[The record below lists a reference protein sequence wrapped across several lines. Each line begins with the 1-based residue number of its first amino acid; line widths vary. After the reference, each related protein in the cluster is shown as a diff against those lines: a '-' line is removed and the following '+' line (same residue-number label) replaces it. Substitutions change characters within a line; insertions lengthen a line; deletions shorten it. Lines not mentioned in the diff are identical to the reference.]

1 MHFSTSLIS
10 WYNSNKRNLPW
21 RLTTN
26 VYHIWAS
33 EIILQ
38 QTRVAQGTQ
47 YYNRF
52 LERFPD
58 IFSLADADE
67 SEVLKVWQG
76 LGYYSRARNMH
87 AAARQIVNEYG
98 GGFPSDYKSLIKIK
112 GIGSYTASALL
123 SFGYNLPFPVID
135 GNVKRVISR
144 LFAIKQEIN
153 SPKATSLISEKLEK
167 VFDKENPADFN
178 QAIMEFGA
186 LQCKPGLP
194 DCQNC
199 VFKSICRA
207 YIKGQVLKFPLIS
220 KKQIELRRYFNY
232 IVPVFYRR
240 NNTFT
245 FLQKRNGNDI
255 WKNLYEFPL
264 IEMDHI
270 LSEKEIMIHADFRKK
285 FPMKKIKVLSK
296 SEPVIHKLTHQII
309 YAWFIHIE
317 IEGSFKKIGLR
328 EVMVSD
334 LKLFPISRLVE
345 KYLISKNYLIS

>member
-1 MHFSTSLIS
+1 MHFSQTLIF
-10 WYNSNKRNLPW
+10 WYNNNKRNLPW
-21 RLTTN
+21 RLTNN
-26 VYHIWAS
+26 VYHIWVS

-58 IFSLADADE
+58 IFSLADSDE

-87 AAARQIVNEYG
+87 AAARQIVTEYDG
-98 GGFPSDYKSLIKIK
+98 VFPSDYKNLIKIK

-123 SFGYNLPFPVID
+123 SFAYNLPFPVID
-135 GNVKRVISR
+135 GNVKRLISR

-153 SPKATSLISEKLEK
+153 SPEATSLISEKLDK
-167 VFDKENPADFN
+167 LFDKEHPAEFN

-194 DCQNC
+194 DCQSC
-199 VFKSICRA
+199 VFKSICQA
-207 YIKGQVLKFPLIS
+207 YKKNHVLKYPLS
-220 KKQIELRRYFNY
+220 GKKPVESRRYFY
-232 IVPVFYRR
+232 FIVTFFYRK
-240 NNTFT
+240 NNAFT
-245 FLQKRNGNDI
+245 FLQKRTGNDI

-264 IEMDHI
+264 IEMDRIIPVKDI
-270 LSEKEIMIHADFRKK
+270 LLHDDFRKI
-285 FPMKKIKVLSK
+285 FPMKKIKVLST
-296 SEPVIHKLTHQII
+296 SDPIIHKLTHQII
-309 YAWFIHIE
+309 HARFILIE
-317 IEGSFKKIGLR
+317 IEGSFKKIDLP

-334 LKLFPISRLVE
+334 LKLFPISRLVD
-345 KYLISKNYLIS
+345 KYLVSKNYFTS